1 MACGSREAAS
11 VENGKKR
18 TPIAPIDVFVS
29 HTFIYTYSKI
39 LVNFQ
44 ILHCD
49 LSFPSNAKEPI
60 VKSKLKFITL
70 ALKVLNTAARAIV
83 PKNEI
88 VTEALLPAKP
98 EQVWQVLTD
107 GAQYSDWNPFIVKVE
122 GRFEKGERLTNTMKP
137 QINKQ
142 MVFTPEVI
150 EVKVNEELR
159 WVGRVAIPG
168 IFDGEHYFILE
179 SHEGQT
185 RFTHG
190 EKFSGFALWFI
201 NTDQYLENFKA
212 MNIALS
218 NRLKVLTKKDA
229 SKCHT

>member
-1 MACGSREAAS
+1 M
-11 VENGKKR
+11 
-18 TPIAPIDVFVS
+18 
-29 HTFIYTYSKI
+29 
-39 LVNFQ
+39 
-44 ILHCD
+44 
-49 LSFPSNAKEPI
+49 
-60 VKSKLKFITL
+60 KSKLKFITL
-70 ALKVLNTAARAIV
+70 VLTALNTAACAIV

-107 GAQYSDWNPFIVKVE
+107 GPQYSDWNPFIVNVE
-122 GRFEKGERLTNTMKP
+122 GRFEKGQRLTNTMKP
-137 QINKQ
+137 QPNKQ

-150 EVKVNEELR
+150 EAKVNEELR
-159 WVGRVAIPG
+159 WVGRLAIPG

-179 SHEGQT
+179 THEGRT
-185 RFTHG
+185 RFIHG

-218 NRLKVLTKKDA
+218 NRLKELTNKDA
-229 SKCHT
+229 SKPHT